1 MMIRSNLFRISIF
14 LSSGLA
20 FGNGLQLAESQTTIN
35 QVKNN
40 QLLLL
45 VIILFFVLGMISLF
59 FYSKKIKIANKQLDF
74 LSKENAF
81 LLNEANHRINNN
93 LQLIVI
99 LISDELRKLN
109 GNESLNVKKILSKV
123 ESIATLHRHLY
134 QSKNKNE
141 IEISNYLNEIKV
153 NFEELFE
160 EKAITVNFH
169 TEERL
174 VSIDQGLY
182 LGLLLT
188 ELFINTLKYAFK
200 EQANREIEV
209 KVSSQKSSG
218 YRFIYKDNGQ
228 SSIGL
233 DIKPRLV
240 DKLCRQLKVVYTIN
254 TQEGFELSFDKEM
267 QNEQKG

>member
-1 MMIRSNLFRISIF
+1 MF
-14 LSSGLA
+14 LISGLA

-99 LISDELRKLN
+99 LISDELRKLD
-109 GNESLNVKKILSKV
+109 GNEYLNTKKILSKV

-153 NFEELFE
+153 NFEALFE
-160 EKAITVNFH
+160 EKSITVVFH
-169 TEERL
+169 TDEY
-174 VSIDQGLY
+174 VVNIDQGLY

-200 EQANREIEV
+200 EQVSRRIEV
-209 KVSSQKSSG
+209 KVSNQKSG
-218 YRFIYKDNGQ
+218 YRFVYKDNGKE
-228 SSIGL
+228 SIGL
-233 DIKPRLV
+233 DIQPRLV
-240 DKLCRQLKVVYTIN
+240 DKLCRQLKVVYTID
-254 TQEGFELSFDKEM
+254 TQEGFELSFDKEI
-267 QNEQKG
+267 QDEQKG

>member
-1 MMIRSNLFRISIF
+1 MMRINLFTIPVF
-14 LSSGLA
+14 LSSDLV
-20 FGNGLQLAESQTTIN
+20 FGNGLRLTESQTTIN

-99 LISDELRKLN
+99 LISDELRKLD
-109 GNESLNVKKILSKV
+109 GNERLNVKKILSKV

-169 TEERL
+169 TEER
-174 VSIDQGLY
+174 VINIDQGLY

-200 EQANREIEV
+200 EQVSRKIEV
-209 KVSSQKSSG
+209 KVSTQKSG
-218 YRFIYKDNGQ
+218 YQFVYKDNGKESVGIAIQ
-228 SSIGL
+228 
-233 DIKPRLV
+233 PRLV

-254 TQEGFELSFDKEM
+254 TREGFELSFDKEILD
-267 QNEQKG
+267 EQKG